1 LSRKTSF
8 PEIHAPSF
16 RNFILI
22 VLEQLEQI
30 PGKHM
35 KNTAVVTGAEGFIGS
50 HLARFL
56 RDKEWKVVGTFC
68 LQGSLSI
75 PKSPNLEF
83 ARCDLRNGQRVAH
96 ILAKYQP
103 THIFH
108 LGAQSLPT
116 LSWEDPVGT
125 FEPNVM
131 GSLNLFEAVR
141 HMKRPPVVVSACS
154 SAEYGHVA
162 ASAIPVTED
171 HPLLP
176 LHPYGISK
184 VCLDLLAREY
194 FLDYKIP
201 AVNLR
206 LFNTTGPGKTDDAPS
221 DFVRQLIRIK
231 KGLQPPVIEVGN
243 LKPHRAFLDVN
254 DTVRGFYLAALKGKR
269 GEAYNLCAAKTNEIG
284 ELLNMAIRLSGVTPE
299 VRQAPQLMRPSDEK
313 IIFGS
318 TQKFTK
324 DTGWKPQRSIEQTLT
339 SMLDFWDRVQSP
351 AGNGTENIQKLRW
364 AGLS

>member
-1 LSRKTSF
+1 
-8 PEIHAPSF
+8 
-16 RNFILI
+16 
-22 VLEQLEQI
+22 
-30 PGKHM
+30 M

-50 HLARFL
+50 HLIHFL
-56 RDKEWKVVGTFC
+56 HAEGWKVIGTFC
-68 LQGSLSI
+68 LQGSGSV
-75 PKSPNLEF
+75 PQSSDVEF
-83 ARCDLRNGQRVAH
+83 VRCDLRNGQRVSQ
-96 ILAKYQP
+96 ILAEYRP
-103 THIFH
+103 THVFH

-116 LSWEDPVGT
+116 VSWEDPVGT
-125 FEPNVM
+125 FESNIM
-131 GSLNLFEAVR
+131 GSLHLFEAVR
-141 HMKRPPVVVSACS
+141 HTKRPPVVVSACS

-221 DFVRQLIRIK
+221 DFVRQLARIK
-231 KGLQPPVIEVGN
+231 KQLQPSVIEVGN
-243 LKPHRAFLDVN
+243 LKPQRAFLDVN

-269 GEAYNLCAAKTNEIG
+269 GEAYNLCAAKTYEIG
-284 ELLNMAIRLSGVTPE
+284 ELLNMAIRISGVTPE
-299 VRQAPQLMRPSDEK
+299 IRPAPHLMRPSDEK

-318 TQKFTK
+318 TAKFRK
-324 DTGWKPQRSIEQTLT
+324 DTGWKPERSIEQTLG
-339 SMLDFWDRVQSP
+339 SMLEFWDRVLSDPSQ
-351 AGNGTENIQKLRW
+351 GTQTVQKMRW
-364 AGLS
+364 AGIAD